1 MNDFQ
6 DSIEMRLL
14 PEVTSLL
21 QSAEDA
27 QESQGRIDAS
37 IS

>member
-6 DSIEMRLL
+6 NSIKMRLL
-14 PEVTSLL
+14 PKVTSLL

-27 QESQGRIDAS
+27 QESQGRFDAN